1 LQPLPKLSQH
11 TPPPPALFDNDRL
24 SLFEISEQQ
33 QQLPLHTMAALT
45 PPTPSLNISI
55 LGAGSYG
62 TALAFVVGRSGHAV
76 TLYCRSLAQSTAINT
91 THKNPKRFPTQTLP
105 ASVTATSDL
114 HQAVNADADII
125 IHCIPAQHT
134 PEFVATIQP
143 FYPTGVPYVSTS
155 KGVHVNTHALMSE
168 AIPHAFGDRRDAIP
182 LAYLSG
188 PSFAK
193 EMIAGHPMSVVVA
206 SYDVKVANFIQTS
219 LSCASFRIY
228 ATTDVIGVEV
238 GGALKNPL
246 AIGAGIASGLGFG
259 QSTIAGL
266 VTRGCREMSMLSIAL
281 GGRAETL
288 SGLSGVG
295 DLMLTCFSSLSR
307 NNRFGTCLAKGMTV
321 EEAVAEIGE
330 VVEGYPTAAEVCR
343 LALENNLTLPLFEA
357 VHLILIGEK
366 SPKEALRKLMGNPP
380 GLEMPESEHK
390 V

>member
-1 LQPLPKLSQH
+1 MTSNATT
-11 TPPPPALFDNDRL
+11 TP
-24 SLFEISEQQ
+24 
-33 QQLPLHTMAALT
+33 
-45 PPTPSLNISI
+45 LNISI

-62 TALAFVVGRSGHAV
+62 TALAFVVARNGHNV
-76 TLYCRSLAQSTAINT
+76 TIYCRSDEQSKTINNT
-91 THKNPKRFPTQTLP
+91 RSNPKRFSTMILP
-105 ASVTATSDL
+105 ESVRATSNL
-114 HQAVNADADII
+114 QEAVHSNADII

-134 PEFVATIQP
+134 PEFILTIQS
-143 FYPTGVPYVSTS
+143 FYPEGVPYVSTS
-155 KGVHVNTHALMSE
+155 KGVHVKTHSLMSE
-168 AIPHAFGDRRDAIP
+168 AIPKAFGEDKIKHIP

-206 SYDVKVANFIQTS
+206 SYDLKIASFIQSS
-219 LSCASFRIY
+219 LSCSSFRIY
-228 ATTDVIGVEV
+228 VTDDVIGVEV

-307 NNRFGTCLAKGMTV
+307 NNRFGSCLAKGMTV
-321 EEAVAEIGE
+321 DEAVEEIGE
-330 VVEGYPTAAEVCR
+330 VVEGFPTAKEVSR
-343 LALENNLTLPLFEA
+343 LAKENHLQLPLFEA
-357 VHLILIGEK
+357 VAMILNGQKTPEEALHKIMEK
-366 SPKEALRKLMGNPP
+366 SPGF
-380 GLEMPESEHK
+380 EMPELHSDDDSGVEK
-390 V
+390 KT